1 MTDNIW
7 HFVSAGVLLGL
18 SSGLSPGPL
27 LTLVL
32 AQTLKHN
39 RAEGIKVALS
49 PLVTD
54 FPIILITIL
63 IMGRL
68 TQSDIFLAI
77 ISFAGGI
84 FLAWLGF
91 ESVRSRE
98 MSMDLQDPGS
108 GSMKKGI
115 ITNFLNP
122 GPYLFWATVGTPLL
136 LRAYKT
142 DFTAAILFIISFYVF
157 LTGSKILVAVLA
169 DKTKNFMNQGI
180 YLILMRILGIALL
193 IFSLIFFYD
202 GVKYLIP

>member
-1 MTDNIW
+1 M
-7 HFVSAGVLLGL
+7 
-18 SSGLSPGPL
+18 
-27 LTLVL
+27 
-32 AQTLKHN
+32 
-39 RAEGIKVALS
+39 ALS